1 MSLIDKPTGNDA
13 VAHGGGQQQ
22 TLSSFDRVRL
32 LEDII
37 DIFRQHN
44 VDRLPTSVLIDSLGA
59 IDDRPWTGLPSA
71 HLCDAQKLARWVQP
85 EFIRPKKFRWKESH
99 VRGYERRCFE
109 QALRRIF
116 PRDGALG

>member
-37 DIFRQHN
+37 DIFRQRN
-44 VDRLPTSVLIDSLGA
+44 VDRIPTSVLIDSLGA
-59 IDDRPWTGLPSA
+59 VDDRPWTGMSSA
-71 HLCDAQKLARWVQP
+71 NLGDTQKLARLVRP
-85 EFIRPKKFRWKESH
+85 LFIRSKKFRWKERQ
-99 VRGYERRCFE
+99 VRGYERQWFE
-109 QALRRIF
+109 KALRLLS
-116 PRDGALG
+116 PCGGALG